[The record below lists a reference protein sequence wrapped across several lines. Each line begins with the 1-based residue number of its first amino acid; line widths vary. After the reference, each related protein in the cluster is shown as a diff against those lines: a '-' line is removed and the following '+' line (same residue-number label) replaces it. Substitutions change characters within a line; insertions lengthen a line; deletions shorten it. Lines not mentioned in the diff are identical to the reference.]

1 VTPARGV
8 SGSRQLAPHAV
19 HTHPIQALAR
29 RARHGEGTGKGMGRW
44 GRGATVAVVLVA
56 ALVAGLGLALVVQGS
71 RSGKSLV
78 VPAAWT
84 ESWKRAHVLEGR
96 DVVLAWGDL
105 AGARPTTAPAELR
118 FDADRAVAQLDA
130 LYALDVHDLGVVA
143 EDGTIADHKVV
154 VVVAG
159 TWSQGPGSADADVVV
174 PPAGGLSQ
182 QPRGAT
188 GTVTDGVGLLRVDVS
203 ALTAR
208 GHESATGASTRE
220 APAGGSEFDPS
231 WELAR
236 GFAEV
241 VQGFAALD
249 APGRGFASDDAAT
262 FWSASAAYLA
272 TVAAPGGI
280 GDTADLVRS
289 PQLHWSSPRLGDG
302 SWLLLQYLAERDGE
316 QLLGGLWRDA
326 HAGEDPLSAYKRL
339 TGLTQ
344 ADLNRRV
351 AEYAL
356 RTVTWDFT
364 DRSAITAAVADLDPV
379 LLADRTTPVEA
390 VADDPG
396 HYRVLDAFAP
406 SDYGYTIVR
415 LRPDPGARDIHLRL
429 RGHGD
434 PADAGLSFGFVALRG
449 GSPRYSPVTESLDQ
463 EVQFTL
469 RTGEDE
475 VYLVVAGTPTENRA
489 HSSADGYGDVVRYP
503 YEFRL
508 SGATVADDASEPA
521 APGGHRHPNGGGW
534 VDDAATVAPTAFVA
548 PDAVVRGD
556 AQVLGNA
563 RVEGRAWVEAGAVVE
578 GDAVVRDVAVVRSGA
593 RLGGTVVVAGDAV
606 VAFTCDSGGYASFD
620 PARTCDGGPAS
631 PDVNLETTPFAAADL
646 ALSGVPAPT
655 ATPTPEPSATPTPTP
670 TPTTAPT
677 TPPRAQPTV
686 APTTSSPGPTEGGVE
701 PPEPL
706 PGSSCTAS
714 YTVTNHWSS
723 EGQNWFQGQVVV
735 TAGSTGVDGW
745 AVTWAMPPG
754 EQITTVWNAR
764 LGTSGSQVTA
774 ENMSYNGTLKEGGT
788 ATFGFQGTAPGD
800 SGLQVPAVTC
810 TRTR

>member
-1 VTPARGV
+1 
-8 SGSRQLAPHAV
+8 
-19 HTHPIQALAR
+19 
-29 RARHGEGTGKGMGRW
+29 MGRW
-44 GRGATVAVVLVA
+44 GRGATLAVVLVT
-56 ALVAGLGLALVVQGS
+56 ALLAGSGLAAVLQHV
-71 RSGKSLV
+71 RDEKTLV
-78 VPAAWT
+78 VPSAWAD
-84 ESWKRAHVLEGR
+84 SWRRAHVSEGR
-96 DVVLAWGDL
+96 DVALAWGDR
-105 AGARPTTAPAELR
+105 AGANPAAAPVGLR

-143 EDGTIADHKVV
+143 EDGAIADHKIVV
-154 VVVAG
+154 VVDG
-159 TWSQGPGSADADVVV
+159 TWEEGPGSPTSDVVV
-174 PPAGGLSQ
+174 PQAGGLSQ
-182 QPRGAT
+182 EERGAT

-208 GHESATGASTRE
+208 GHQSATGAPGAA

-249 APGRGFASDDAAT
+249 APGRGSASDDAAP

-280 GDTADLVRS
+280 GNVADLVRS

-326 HAGEDPLSAYKRL
+326 LPGEDPLGAYKRL

-356 RTVTWDFT
+356 RTVTWDFS
-364 DRSAITAAVADLDPV
+364 DRSAITAAVDGLDPV

-390 VADDPG
+390 VEGDPG
-396 HYRVLDAFAP
+396 HYRVLDSSAP
-406 SDYGYTIVR
+406 ADYGFTMVR
-415 LRPDPGARDIHLRL
+415 LTPDAGVRDIHLRL
-429 RGHGD
+429 RGHD
-434 PADAGLSFGFVALRG
+434 APDAGLSFGFVALRG
-449 GSPRYSPVTESLDQ
+449 ESPRYSPVTESLDA

-469 RTGEDE
+469 QPGEQE
-475 VYLVVAGTPTENRA
+475 LYLVVVGTPTENHA
-489 HSSADGYGDVVRYP
+489 HASGDGDGEVARYP

-508 SGATVADDASEPA
+508 AGATVDASGPVA
-521 APGGHRHPNGGGW
+521 AGGHRHANGGGW
-534 VDDAATVAPTAFVA
+534 VDDAATVDPTAFVG

-556 AQVLGNA
+556 ARVLGDA
-563 RVEGRAWVEAGAVVE
+563 RIEGRAWVEAGAVVE
-578 GDAVVRDVAVVRSGA
+578 GGATVRDVAVVRSSA
-593 RLGGTVVVAGDAV
+593 RLSGSVVVAGDAV
-606 VAFTCDSGGYASFD
+606 VDFACSSGGYATFD
-620 PARTCDGGPAS
+620 PARSCDGRPAA
-631 PDVNLETTPFAAADL
+631 PDVNVAPTPFGAEDL
-646 ALSGVPAPT
+646 ALSTVPAP
-655 ATPTPEPSATPTPTP
+655 EPSPAP
-670 TPTTAPT
+670 TPTTEPSPTPT
-677 TPPRAQPTV
+677 TTPRPQPTA
-686 APTTSSPGPTEGGVE
+686 APTTSSPTPTAGGVE
-701 PPEPL
+701 PPEPM
-706 PGSSCTAS
+706 PASPCTAA

-723 EGQNWFQGQVVV
+723 DGQNWFQGQVVV
-735 TAGSTGVDGW
+735 TAGSTGVEGW
-745 AVTWAMPPG
+745 AVTWAMPAG
-754 EQITTVWNAR
+754 EQITSVWNAR

-774 ENMSYNGTLKEGGT
+774 ENMSYNGSLKEGAT

-800 SGLQVPAVTC
+800 SGLLVPQLTC